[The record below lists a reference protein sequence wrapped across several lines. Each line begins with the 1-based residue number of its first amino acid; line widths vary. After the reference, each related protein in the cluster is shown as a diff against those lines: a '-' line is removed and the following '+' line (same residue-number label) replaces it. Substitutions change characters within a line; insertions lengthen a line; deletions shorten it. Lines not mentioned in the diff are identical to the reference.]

1 MLNEKTS
8 SNLSNKDGD
17 LDAIANIV
25 KDMCQGKKEH
35 LEKRREL
42 KLEFQKE

>member
-8 SNLSNKDGD
+8 SNLCDKDGD

-25 KDMCQGKKEH
+25 KDMCKEKKEH

-42 KLEFQKE
+42 KLEF